1 MASGENYTLVQV
13 GQSREKNSTL
23 AGQGLDIRY
32 FKSSSRSNAVQ
43 SRSYLVFARVVGPLL
58 PHGDADDFFSDN
70 VNKWSFL
77 IRPNEGTI

>member
-1 MASGENYTLVQV
+1 MQYKAAHIL
-13 GQSREKNSTL
+13 
-23 AGQGLDIRY
+23 
-32 FKSSSRSNAVQ
+32 F
-43 SRSYLVFARVVGPLL
+43 FARVVGPLL